1 MGTFSTQYSVIIFTD
16 MKPRLVYDIMYIQN
30 GYIISKVLKP
40 MATLT
45 LQHGHLNTRVWG
57 YRREYFLT
65 GLLNFAVNYIIIH
78 NF

>member
-1 MGTFSTQYSVIIFTD
+1 VNCFAQ
-16 MKPRLVYDIMYIQN
+16 
-30 GYIISKVLKP
+30 KVG
-40 MATLT
+40 ATKALT
-45 LQHGHLNTRVWG
+45 LQRGHLNTRVWG